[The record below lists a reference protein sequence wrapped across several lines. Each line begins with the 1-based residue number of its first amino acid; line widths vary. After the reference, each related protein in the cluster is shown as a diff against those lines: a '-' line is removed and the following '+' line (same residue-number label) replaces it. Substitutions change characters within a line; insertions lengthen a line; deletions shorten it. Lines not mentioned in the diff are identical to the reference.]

1 MAISPLDF
9 DYVRQL
15 VREHSALALGEGKAY
30 LVEARLARLVERER
44 LGSVSELVQR
54 LRAAPAELT
63 QDVVEAMTT
72 NETSFF
78 RDVHPFD
85 ALRDE
90 VLPHAIAQASGRPI
104 RIWSAAC
111 STGQE
116 AYSVAM
122 LAVDHFPTAD
132 ISILATDL
140 SRDVLARATHGTFSQ
155 LEVNRGLPVPL
166 LIKHFER
173 EGAGWRAKPEIRR
186 LVEFRQLN
194 LSRPWPSLPTMDI
207 VLLRNVLIYFDTE
220 AKRAVLS
227 QARRVLAPQ
236 GVLLLGGAET
246 TFGLDEGWERVQLGR
261 TSVYRTIPDRPT
273 WQPPAR
279 DEGAQ

>member
-1 MAISPLDF
+1 MALRADDF
-9 DYVRQL
+9 DYVRRL
-15 VREHSALALGEGKAY
+15 VLEHSALALGEGKSY
-30 LVEARLARLVERER
+30 LVEARLARLAEREG
-44 LGSVSELVQR
+44 LASVTELIAR
-54 LRAAPAELT
+54 LRSAPGALT
-63 QDVVEAMTT
+63 DDVVEAMTT

-90 VLPHAIAQASGRPI
+90 VLPHALQHSAGRPL

-122 LAVDHFPTAD
+122 LVVDHFPGAD
-132 ISILATDL
+132 VSILATDL
-140 SRDVLARATHGTFSQ
+140 SRDVLARAQNGTFSQ

-166 LIKHFER
+166 LVKHFER
-173 EGAGWRAKPEIRR
+173 AGAGWQIRPELRR

-194 LSRPWPSLPTMDI
+194 LSRPWPALPTMDI
-207 VLLRNVLIYFDTE
+207 VLLRNVLIYFDTD
-220 AKRAVLS
+220 AKRAVLAQVS
-227 QARRVLAPQ
+227 RVLAPD

-246 TFGLDEGWERVQLGR
+246 TYGLDDGWERVQLGR
-261 TSVYRTIPDRPT
+261 TSVYRAAASSRSVTTRT
-273 WQPPAR
+273 
-279 DEGAQ
+279 EGVP